1 MNARDDLDN
10 LIDDCIKEGIL
21 VDYLTE
27 NREEVKEILK
37 RQFERE
43 AVLDECRKRVE
54 KGEISEE
61 WIPAILWKLEQK
73 QDSGEY

>member
-37 RQFERE
+37 RQF
-43 AVLDECRKRVE
+43 
-54 KGEISEE
+54 
-61 WIPAILWKLEQK
+61 
-73 QDSGEY
+73 